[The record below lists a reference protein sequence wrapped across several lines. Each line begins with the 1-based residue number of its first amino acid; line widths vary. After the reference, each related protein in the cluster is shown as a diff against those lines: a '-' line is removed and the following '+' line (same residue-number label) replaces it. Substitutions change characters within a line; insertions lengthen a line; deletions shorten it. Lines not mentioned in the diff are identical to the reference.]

1 MQLVIISGRSGSG
14 KSIALQALEDLGYY
28 AIDNL
33 PAMLLGSLI
42 DELSKAS
49 SRQSSIAVSID
60 ARNLPH
66 ALERFPGLL
75 SDLRRRQIDCQVVYF
90 TTDARILLERYSETR
105 RRHPLTRDSDM
116 TLAEAI
122 DSEEIALAEI
132 RDLADLVIDTSR
144 LSVHE
149 LRGRVSEQI
158 ARHRSENLTLTFESF
173 GFKRG
178 VPLDADIVF
187 DARCL
192 PNPYWDPQLRQ
203 ATGRDSAIIEFLE
216 GYPIVGEM
224 HDDILGWIERWLPD
238 YQATHRSYLTVAI
251 GCTGGQHR
259 SVYLAE
265 RLAHHFAAQHPG
277 VKLRHRELGILNALN
292 NDVPLPPLQIQR
304 KAKDRRGS

>member
-33 PAMLLGSLI
+33 PAMLLGSLV
-42 DELSKAS
+42 DELQDDHSL
-49 SRQSSIAVSID
+49 RSSIAVSID
-60 ARNLPH
+60 ARNLPD
-66 ALERFPGLL
+66 ALARFPELL
-75 SDLRRRQIDCQVVYF
+75 EQLRDRQVDYQVVYL
-90 TTDARILLERYSETR
+90 TTDARILLERYSQTR
-105 RRHPLTRDSDM
+105 RRHPLTRGSDM

-122 DSEEIALAEI
+122 DTEEQSLAKI

-149 LRGRVSEQI
+149 LRGRITDQVAGHQAEQM
-158 ARHRSENLTLTFESF
+158 TLTVESF

-192 PNPYWDPQLRQ
+192 PNPYWDPALRD
-203 ATGRDSAIIEFLE
+203 ATGRDPSIIAFLDS
-216 GYPIVGEM
+216 YPIVADM
-224 HDDILGWIERWLPD
+224 HDDILAWVERWLPD
-238 YQATHRSYLTVAI
+238 YQASQRSYLTVAI

-265 RLAHHFAAQHPG
+265 RLADGLARRHDR
-277 VKLRHRELGILNALN
+277 VRLRHRELGMQIT
-292 NDVPLPPLQIQR
+292 LPAGQEEAEG
-304 KAKDRRGS
+304 KTAKEGT

>member
-33 PAMLLGSLI
+33 PAMLLGPLV
-42 DELSKAS
+42 DELRSGQS
-49 SRQSSIAVSID
+49 LRSSIAVSID

-66 ALERFPGLL
+66 ALERFPALL
-75 SDLRRRQIDCQVVYF
+75 EDVRARNIHCQVVYL
-90 TTDARILLERYSETR
+90 TTDARILLERYSATR
-105 RRHPLTRDSDM
+105 RRHPLTRDSQM

-122 DSEEIALAEI
+122 DCEEAALAEI

-144 LSVHE
+144 LSVHD
-149 LRGRVSEQI
+149 LRGRITDQV
-158 ARHRSENLTLTFESF
+158 AGHRREGLTLTVESF

-192 PNPYWDPQLRQ
+192 PNPYWDPQLRD
-203 ATGRDSAIIEFLE
+203 ATGRDDSVIAFLDS
-216 GYPIVGEM
+216 YPMVAEM
-224 HDDILGWIERWLPD
+224 AADILAWVERWLPR
-238 YQATHRSYLTVAI
+238 YQASQRSYLTVAI

-265 RLAHHFAAQHPG
+265 GLAHRLAAASPG
-277 VKLRHRELGILNALN
+277 VRLRHRELGLQRN
-292 NDVPLPPLQIQR
+292 LPAPDTDE
-304 KAKDRRGS
+304 DR

>member
-33 PAMLLGSLI
+33 PAMLLGPLV
-42 DELSKAS
+42 DELQDGRSL
-49 SRQSSIAVSID
+49 RSSIAVSID
-60 ARNLPH
+60 ARNLPD
-66 ALERFPGLL
+66 ALERFPELL
-75 SDLRRRQIDCQVVYF
+75 AELRDRQVDCQVVYL
-90 TTDARILLERYSETR
+90 TTDARILLERYSQTR
-105 RRHPLTRDSDM
+105 RRHPLTRGSDM

-122 DSEEIALAEI
+122 DTEEQSLSKI
-132 RDLADLVIDTSR
+132 RDLADLVIDTTR

-149 LRGRVSEQI
+149 LRGRITDQV
-158 ARHRSENLTLTFESF
+158 AGHRAERMTLTIESF

-192 PNPYWDPQLRQ
+192 PNPYWDPALRD
-203 ATGRDSAIIEFLE
+203 ATGRDSSIIAFLDS
-216 GYPIVGEM
+216 YSIVVEM
-224 HDDILGWIERWLPD
+224 LDDIVAWVERWLPH
-238 YQATHRSYLTVAI
+238 YQASQRSYLTVAI

-265 RLAHHFAAQHPG
+265 RLADRLASRHAG
-277 VKLRHRELGILNALN
+277 VRLRHRELGMQLT
-292 NDVPLPPLQIQR
+292 LPASQEEAEGTP
-304 KAKDRRGS
+304 AKEGT